1 VEKIEQERISLSKKA
16 HLLFGQNEIY
26 EELNRKIE
34 DGYTFKTIQVVEE
47 QKINKEEIDSEDLIL
62 FIRHR
67 DGSLTFSTLYKYIA
81 VMPGDELV
89 VLAKQ

>member
-1 VEKIEQERISLSKKA
+1 MKVATTVEGKVMLHEQATHIVPSLNAALIK
-16 HLLFGQNEIY
+16 
-26 EELNRKIE
+26 
-34 DGYTFKTIQVVEE
+34 DDPEE
-47 QKINKEEIDSEDLIL
+47 QKINKEEINSEDLIL